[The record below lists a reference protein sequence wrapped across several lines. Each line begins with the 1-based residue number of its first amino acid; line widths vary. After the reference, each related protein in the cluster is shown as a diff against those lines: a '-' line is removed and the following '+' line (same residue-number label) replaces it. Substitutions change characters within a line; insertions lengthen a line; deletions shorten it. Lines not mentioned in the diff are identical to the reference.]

1 MTMSS
6 PVRAEEATVQ
16 DVRRRLLAQVEDR
29 LDRLVAAERARWC
42 AVAPQAATP
51 IDAVESLLRAGGKR
65 IRPVFCLSGY
75 LAVGGNPADPAVV
88 DVAAALELLQAF
100 ALLHDDVLDNSS
112 MRRGQHTAHVRYAAE
127 HERRGWSGEA
137 RRYGDGVAIL
147 AGDLAYTWADRLATA
162 LSPAARAVWDE
173 LRTEMVIGQSID
185 IVVAAQR
192 DADPDLARWIA
203 LCKSGHYTIHRPLL
217 LGATVAGRPDL
228 AGAFE
233 DYGLAV
239 GEAFQLRDDL
249 IDAFGDSA
257 TSGKPAGLDFDQHK
271 MTLLLA
277 LVVQRDE
284 RVRDLVT
291 GWDRDGWDAVALRKL
306 LEEAGVRA
314 DVERH
319 IDDLVRTARQAI
331 AGAPLAAVWRD
342 ELADLA
348 GRIAY
353 RDR

>member
-1 MTMSS
+1 MTMSAS
-6 PVRAEEATVQ
+6 TKEATLL
-16 DVRRRLLAQVEDR
+16 DVRQRLLEQVEDR
-29 LDRLVAAERARWC
+29 LDRFVAAERARWC
-42 AVAPQAATP
+42 AVAPHAAIP
-51 IDAVESLLRAGGKR
+51 IDAVEALLRAGGKR

-75 LAVGGNPADPAVV
+75 LAVGGDPTDPAVV
-88 DVAAALELLQAF
+88 DAAAALELLQAF
-100 ALLHDDVLDNSS
+100 ALLHDDVLDNST
-112 MRRGQHTAHVRYAAE
+112 MRRRQPTAHVRYAAE
-127 HERRGWSGEA
+127 HERQGWSGEA
-137 RRYGDGVAIL
+137 RRFGEGVAIL
-147 AGDLAYTWADRLATA
+147 AGDLAYAWADRLATA

-173 LRTEMVIGQSID
+173 LRTEMIIGQSID

-192 DADPDLARWIA
+192 DADPDLARWIT

-228 AGAFE
+228 TGAFE
-233 DYGLAV
+233 EYGLAV

-249 IDAFGDSA
+249 IDAFGSSKA
-257 TSGKPAGLDFDQHK
+257 SGKPAGLDFDQHK

-291 GWDRDGWDAVALRKL
+291 GWEEDGWDAAALRGL
-306 LEEAGVRA
+306 LEGAGVRA

-331 AGAPLAAVWRD
+331 AGAPLAAVWRE

>member
-1 MTMSS
+1 MTTTS
-6 PVRAEEATVQ
+6 PLRAEEPTVQ
-16 DVRRRLLAQVEDR
+16 DVRRRLLEQVEDR
-29 LDRLVAAERARWC
+29 LDRFVAAERARWC
-42 AVAPQAATP
+42 AVAPHAAIP
-51 IDAVESLLRAGGKR
+51 IDAVEAMLRAGGKR

-75 LAVGGNPADPAVV
+75 LAVGGDPTDAAVV
-88 DVAAALELLQAF
+88 DAAAALELLQAF

-112 MRRGQHTAHVRYAAE
+112 MRRGQPTAHVRYAAE
-127 HERRGWSGEA
+127 HDRQGWSGEA

-185 IVVAAQR
+185 IALAARR
-192 DADPDLARWIA
+192 DANPDLARWVT

-217 LGATVAGRPDL
+217 LGATIAGRPDL
-228 AGAFE
+228 TGAFE

-257 TSGKPAGLDFDQHK
+257 ASGKPAGLDFDQHK
-271 MTLLLA
+271 MTFLLA

-284 RVRDLVT
+284 RVHDLVT
-291 GWDRDGWDAVALRKL
+291 GSQGGWDAAALRKL

-319 IDDLVRTARQAI
+319 IDDLVRTARLAI
-331 AGAPLAAVWRD
+331 AGAPLAEVWRD

>member
-6 PVRAEEATVQ
+6 PARAKEATLQ
-16 DVRRRLLAQVEDR
+16 DVRQRLLEQVEGR
-29 LDRLVAAERARWC
+29 LDRFIAAERARWC
-42 AVAPQAATP
+42 AVAPHAALP
-51 IDAVESLLRAGGKR
+51 IDAVETLVRAGGKR
-65 IRPVFCLSGY
+65 IRPIFCLTGY
-75 LAVGGNPADPAVV
+75 LAVGGEPTDPGVV
-88 DVAAALELLQAF
+88 DAAAALELLHAF

-112 MRRGQHTAHVRYAAE
+112 TRRGQPTAHVRYAAE
-127 HERRGWSGEA
+127 HDRHGWSGEA
-137 RRYGDGVAIL
+137 RRFGDGVAIL
-147 AGDLAYTWADRLATA
+147 AGDLAYAWANRLATG

-173 LRTEMVIGQSID
+173 LCTEMIVGQSID
-185 IVVAAQR
+185 MVVAAQR
-192 DADPDLARWIA
+192 DADPDLARLIA
-203 LCKSGHYTIHRPLL
+203 LGKSGHYTIHRPLL

-228 AGAFE
+228 TGAFE
-233 DYGLAV
+233 EYGLAV

-249 IDAFGDSA
+249 IDAFGDSQA
-257 TSGKPAGLDFDQHK
+257 SGKPAGLDFDQHK
-271 MTLLLA
+271 MTFLLA

-291 GWDRDGWDAVALRKL
+291 GWDGSGWDAAALRGL

-331 AGAPLAAVWRD
+331 AGAPLAAVWRE

>member
-1 MTMSS
+1 MN
-6 PVRAEEATVQ
+6 Q
-16 DVRRRLLAQVEDR
+16 
-29 LDRLVAAERARWC
+29 
-42 AVAPQAATP
+42 
-51 IDAVESLLRAGGKR
+51 
-65 IRPVFCLSGY
+65 
-75 LAVGGNPADPAVV
+75 
-88 DVAAALELLQAF
+88 
-100 ALLHDDVLDNSS
+100 
-112 MRRGQHTAHVRYAAE
+112 
-127 HERRGWSGEA
+127 
-137 RRYGDGVAIL
+137 
-147 AGDLAYTWADRLATA
+147 
-162 LSPAARAVWDE
+162 
-173 LRTEMVIGQSID
+173 LRTEMIIGQSLD
-185 IVVAAQR
+185 IAVAAEQV
-192 DADPDLARWIA
+192 ADPELARWIA

-228 AGAFE
+228 TGAFA

-257 TSGKPAGLDFDQHK
+257 ASGKPAGLDFDQHK

-284 RVRDLVT
+284 RVRELVT
-291 GWDRDGWDAVALRKL
+291 GSRDGWDAAALRKL

-342 ELADLA
+342 ELAALA

>member
-6 PVRAEEATVQ
+6 PARAEEATLH
-16 DVRRRLLAQVEDR
+16 DVRQRLLKQVEDR
-29 LDRLVAAERARWC
+29 LDRFIAAERARWC
-42 AVAPQAATP
+42 AVAPHAALA
-51 IDAVESLLRAGGKR
+51 IDAVEALVRAGGKR
-65 IRPVFCLSGY
+65 IRPIFCLSGY
-75 LAVGGNPADPAVV
+75 LAVGGDPTYPGVV
-88 DVAAALELLQAF
+88 DAAAALELLQAF
-100 ALLHDDVLDNSS
+100 ALLHDDVMDNSA
-112 MRRGQHTAHVRYAAE
+112 MRRGEPTAHVRYAAE
-127 HERRGWSGEA
+127 HDRHGWNGEA
-137 RRYGDGVAIL
+137 RRFGDGVAVL
-147 AGDLAYTWADRLATA
+147 AGDLAYAWSDRLAIA
-162 LSPAARAVWDE
+162 LSPAARAVWNE
-173 LRTEMVIGQSID
+173 LCTEMIIGQSID

-192 DADPDLARWIA
+192 DADPDMARWIA

-233 DYGLAV
+233 EYGLAV

-257 TSGKPAGLDFDQHK
+257 ASGKPAGLDFDQQK
-271 MTLLLA
+271 MTLLFA
-277 LVVQRDE
+277 LVVRRDE

-291 GWDRDGWDAVALRKL
+291 GWDGSGWDAAALRGL
-306 LEEAGVRA
+306 LKEAGVRA

-331 AGAPLAAVWRD
+331 AGAPLPAAWRKELVD
-342 ELADLA
+342 LAD
-348 GRIAY
+348 RIAY